1 MNSLKQGIVNVIY
14 EIRTNAFK
22 KETKTDFA
30 NCNVKI
36 KLILGNKE
44 KKKICWFDW
53 LVGFSK
59 SSSAPRLPR
68 LASENCGSQL
78 VTL

>member
-1 MNSLKQGIVNVIY
+1 MSFFLLAHFMSSSMQGIVNVIY

-44 KKKICWFDW
+44 KKKICSFDW
-53 LVGFSK
+53 LVGWFLK
-59 SSSAPRLPR
+59 V
-68 LASENCGSQL
+68 L
-78 VTL
+78 VST